1 MKKAKTT
8 ARKTSGLGSIVEM
21 VADRLIQ
28 GGASNK
34 PAARVKSAKAAA
46 KPAARVKSA
55 KAASTSSGAATARVT
70 VNAEKLKALRTQVIY
85 TKQVIDPQRI
95 NVMYSS
101 YKKSTGQPN
110 VIRRAR
116 FFADLMDEK
125 TLYIDDNLFVGSL
138 ASQPNAIYTY
148 PEFGTSWMLDKTVV
162 DHLSP
167 EDLATNAEVKKY
179 WDDRSLSKRTYEVF
193 EKKFG
198 FDYKPVND
206 AGLTMEFISWP
217 GGGGNLNYPKVYNEG
232 LASMIKEC
240 EERQAALDMRLPN
253 AAKLYFLESVIIT
266 LKAIIRLSHR
276 YAALAKDMAG
286 KEKDA
291 VRKQELLAMAEVCER
306 VPEHPARNYRE
317 ALHCHF
323 FIHICC
329 ELEQVGCGY
338 SEAYLGRDLE
348 PFYQKDKA
356 AGLISQEEATYLLK
370 LMFCKLNEISYYYGQ
385 DVSTL
390 NSNDTGQTISIGG
403 WSPDGFDGT
412 PEMDY
417 LICDAVIANA
427 MPVPPLSLM
436 YHDKLS
442 GKFLDKCLEVTAAGW
457 GMPQFINADN
467 MVVRSLIA
475 YPGITLQEARGSCG
489 FACVATAPPHQTG
502 HPVEGEI
509 NIAKSF
515 ELALNDG
522 VDPRTKQQVGPKTGD
537 PEKFKGFEELYE
549 AFRLQNDFGMVTI
562 RRMGFVGMMIN
573 SEVLPV
579 PLRSA
584 LTGGCIESGTDVWSG
599 GARWYCPTLIT
610 TAGIDAVNSL
620 MAVKQL
626 VFDDKKLTM
635 AQLRKALAAD
645 FVGYENI
652 QKMCVAAPK
661 HGNDIDEVNKLVRRV
676 YDDTNDSFQKV
687 GGNFLSADIKAN
699 IDHYSKSIHS
709 YFGMLTGALPTGR
722 QAGVALCDGSVSAYP
737 GTDVNGPTALAMSA
751 AKGIDIA
758 KVSSAHLNMK
768 LAPNTFKSFKGK
780 QAVLALIK
788 TYMDMDGNHIQFNI
802 VDTETLK
809 DAKAHP
815 EKYPELVVRVAGF
828 SAFFTRLAPTVQ
840 DEIIRRTIEEVTHD
854 V

>member
-1 MKKAKTT
+1 MTT
-8 ARKTSGLGSIVEM
+8 ST
-21 VADRLIQ
+21 
-28 GGASNK
+28 AS
-34 PAARVKSAKAAA
+34 
-46 KPAARVKSA
+46 
-55 KAASTSSGAATARVT
+55 STGRVT
-70 VNAEKLKALRTQVIY
+70 VNAEKLQELRKQVIY

-95 NVMYSS
+95 NIMAES
-101 YKKSTGQPN
+101 YKQSTGQPN

-116 FFADLMDEK
+116 FFADLLDK
-125 TLYIDDNLFVGSL
+125 KKLYIDDNLFVGSL

-167 EDLATNAEVKKY
+167 EDAATNAEVKKY

-206 AGLTMEFISWP
+206 AGLTAEFISWP
-217 GGGGNLNYPKVYNEG
+217 GGGGNLDYPKVYNEG
-232 LASMIKEC
+232 LASMIKDC
-240 EERQAALDMRLPN
+240 EDRQAALDMRLPN
-253 AAKLYFLESVIIT
+253 ASKLYFLEAVLIT
-266 LKAIIRLSHR
+266 LKSIVRLSHR
-276 YAALAKDMAG
+276 YAALAKDMAA
-286 KEKDA
+286 KEKNA
-291 VRKQELLAMAEVCER
+291 VRKQELLDMAEVCER

-323 FIHICC
+323 FMHICC

-338 SEAYLGRDLE
+338 SEAYLGRGLD

-356 AGLISQEEATYLLK
+356 AGLIGPEEATYLLK

-390 NSNDTGQTISIGG
+390 NSNDTGQTISLGG
-403 WSPDGFDGT
+403 WSPDGLDGT

-417 LICDAVIANA
+417 IICDAVIQNKL
-427 MPVPPLSLM
+427 PVPPLSLM

-467 MVVRSLIA
+467 MVVRSLNA

-522 VDPRTKQQVGPKTGD
+522 FDPRTKKQVGPKTGD
-537 PEKFKGFEELYE
+537 PEKFKDFEELYE

-573 SEVLPV
+573 AEVLPV

-620 MAVKQL
+620 MAVKKL
-626 VFDDKKLTM
+626 VFEDKKLTM
-635 AQLRKALAAD
+635 AELRKALAAD

-652 QKMCVAAPK
+652 QKMCIAAPK

-687 GGNFLSADIKAN
+687 GGNFLSADIKTN
-699 IDHYSKSIHS
+699 IDHY
-709 YFGMLTGALPTGR
+709 
-722 QAGVALCDGSVSAYP
+722 
-737 GTDVNGPTALAMSA
+737 
-751 AKGIDIA
+751 
-758 KVSSAHLNMK
+758 
-768 LAPNTFKSFKGK
+768 
-780 QAVLALIK
+780 
-788 TYMDMDGNHIQFNI
+788 
-802 VDTETLK
+802 
-809 DAKAHP
+809 
-815 EKYPELVVRVAGF
+815 
-828 SAFFTRLAPTVQ
+828 
-840 DEIIRRTIEEVTHD
+840 
-854 V
+854 